1 MTKTQKPKPLRFRDL
16 AINDRFEF
24 VPNESTRY
32 SGLAR
37 GPWIK
42 VSARI
47 YKHESDARLSKV
59 KIGTIN
65 CEVDKLGATIA
76 DEN

>member
-1 MTKTQKPKPLRFRDL
+1 MRFRDL
-16 AINDRFEF
+16 AIDDRFEF
-24 VPNESTRY
+24 VPDASTRY

-47 YKHESDARLSKV
+47 YKHESDTRLAKV

-65 CEVDKLGATIA
+65 CEVDRLPKPGATLEDHI
-76 DEN
+76 